1 MAPSS
6 LHRLALAGMVAFLV
20 TIVAAAQPGF
30 QTPAT
35 TGASNQLPVSEIV
48 RLALAR
54 ATAQDK
60 AKTELRFE
68 SLVATTVESLN
79 DEAEVTSIETTL
91 HRRYPFDGTV
101 YEELIARNGEPLSEA
116 DIRDEAKRRA
126 DFRRELQ
133 EAEAGGKVLETNDER
148 QVRFNEDLM
157 ARYEAAVVGEDTVRG
172 ERCWAISFW
181 PRDGTLPYRGIT
193 QPEFLRM
200 SAQTEPGDTVGDML
214 KRLAELPLN
223 FQRNTRIDRAL
234 NQSSGEVYVSQN
246 DYGVVQIDFRLL
258 QPVRYVWGLV
268 ASLSRLT
275 GQLGFQRVAPD
286 IWLPSSYD
294 VRYERRIFF
303 VTQRRHIVREWR
315 ERRPVSGNTG

>member
-1 MAPSS
+1 MCI
-6 LHRLALAGMVAFLV
+6 RLAAAFLV

-48 RLALAR
+48 RLAVAR

-60 AKTELRFE
+60 AKAELGFE

-79 DEAEVTSIETTL
+79 DEAEVTNIETTL

-126 DFRRELQ
+126 DFRQELQ
-133 EAEAGGKVLETNDER
+133 ETEASGNKVLETNDER

-172 ERCWAISFW
+172 ERCWVISFW
-181 PRDGTLPYRGIT
+181 PRDGTLP
-193 QPEFLRM
+193 
-200 SAQTEPGDTVGDML
+200 
-214 KRLAELPLN
+214 
-223 FQRNTRIDRAL
+223 RNTRIDRAL
-234 NQSSGEVYVSQN
+234 NQSSGEVYISQN

-258 QPVRYVWGLV
+258 KPVRYVWGLV

-275 GQLGFQRVAPD
+275 GQLGFQRFAPD

-303 VTQRRHIVREWR
+303 VTQRRHIVRKWR